1 MGQILYFFKKSVE
14 KMGRMCYY
22 NEKGVMKMP
31 NSIKYDSELILNKL
45 IEVIEESGLSYGE
58 IARRTGIPK
67 SSIHRYASGKTK
79 KIPIDA
85 VRLISE
91 ATGVSTS
98 YIMGREDK
106 QENSYS
112 LPQPTITEN
121 TTTFPVIGDIAAG
134 YDFPAYEDWTG
145 DTIEIPDT
153 YLRGHDKSEFF
164 VLRVKGNSMFPMYHD
179 GDKVLILKQSTLNY
193 SGEIGA
199 ILYNDDCGTL
209 KKVEYKEGE
218 DWLNLIP
225 INPNYEPVRI
235 EGEALEHCRV
245 LGVPRL
251 LIRELD

>member
-1 MGQILYFFKKSVE
+1 MSFPNILRNLRKRDNINQLE
-14 KMGRMCYY
+14 LARAI
-22 NEKGVMKMP
+22 GVSRSAIGM
-31 NSIKYDSELILNKL
+31 Y
-45 IEVIEESGLSYGE
+45 ESGKREPDFETMESIADYFNVSMDYLHGKNKTPYSSLSE
-58 IARRTGIPK
+58 
-67 SSIHRYASGKTK
+67 
-79 KIPIDA
+79 
-85 VRLISE
+85 
-91 ATGVSTS
+91 
-98 YIMGREDK
+98 
-106 QENSYS
+106 
-112 LPQPTITEN
+112 PTITDN
-121 TTTFPVIGDIAAG
+121 ATTFPVIGDIAAG

-153 YLRGHDKSEFF
+153 YLKGHDKSEFF

>member
-1 MGQILYFFKKSVE
+1 MEIYQKLKERRK
-14 KMGRMCYY
+14 
-22 NEKGVMKMP
+22 
-31 NSIKYDSELILNKL
+31 EL
-45 IEVIEESGLSYGE
+45 GLTMLE
-58 IARRTGIPK
+58 IAQ
-67 SSIHRYASGKTK
+67 
-79 KIPIDA
+79 KIG
-85 VRLISE
+85 VSE
-91 ATGVSTS
+91 ATVSRWES
-98 YIMGREDK
+98 GDIANMKRDKIVALSNALQVNPSFIMGWEDK

-245 LGVPRL
+245 LGIPKL

>member
-1 MGQILYFFKKSVE
+1 MTIGE
-14 KMGRMCYY
+14 R
-22 NEKGVMKMP
+22 
-31 NSIKYDSELILNKL
+31 IKLLRTQNNLTQEELANYAKTTKQTIHKY
-45 IEVIEESGLSYGE
+45 E
-58 IARRTGIPK
+58 TGIITNIPA
-67 SSIHRYASGKTK
+67 I
-79 KIPIDA
+79 KIKA
-85 VRLISE
+85 ISE
-91 ATGVSTS
+91 KLCTTPA
-98 YIMGREDK
+98 YLMGWEGK
-106 QENSYS
+106 QESSYS
-112 LPQPTITEN
+112 LPQPTISES

-153 YLRGHDKSEFF
+153 YLKGHDKSEFF

-193 SGEIGA
+193 SGEVGA

>member
-1 MGQILYFFKKSVE
+1 MSFPNILRNLRKRDNINQLE
-14 KMGRMCYY
+14 LARAI
-22 NEKGVMKMP
+22 GVSRSAIGM
-31 NSIKYDSELILNKL
+31 Y
-45 IEVIEESGLSYGE
+45 ESGKREPDFETMESIADYFNVSMDYLHGKNKTPYSSLSE
-58 IARRTGIPK
+58 
-67 SSIHRYASGKTK
+67 
-79 KIPIDA
+79 
-85 VRLISE
+85 
-91 ATGVSTS
+91 
-98 YIMGREDK
+98 
-106 QENSYS
+106 
-112 LPQPTITEN
+112 PTITDN
-121 TTTFPVIGDIAAG
+121 ATTFPVIGDIAAG

-153 YLRGHDKSEFF
+153 YLKGHDKSEFF
-164 VLRVKGNSMFPMYHD
+164 VLRVKGNSMFTMYHD

-199 ILYNDDCGTL
+199 ILYNDDGGTL

>member
-1 MGQILYFFKKSVE
+1 MTIYD
-14 KMGRMCYY
+14 R
-22 NEKGVMKMP
+22 
-31 NSIKYDSELILNKL
+31 IKQLREQQ
-45 IEVIEESGLSYGE
+45 GLSQQVLAEKVGFK
-58 IARRTGIPK
+58 T
-67 SSIHRYASGKTK
+67 ASAINKIELGLRDINQTK
-79 KIPIDA
+79 IILFAKALNTTPA
-85 VRLISE
+85 YL
-91 ATGVSTS
+91 
-98 YIMGREDK
+98 MGWEDK
-106 QENSYS
+106 QENSYL

-153 YLRGHDKSEFF
+153 YLKGHDKSEFF

>member
-1 MGQILYFFKKSVE
+1 MNIGHNLKKRRLTLGYTLE
-14 KMGRMCYY
+14 
-22 NEKGVMKMP
+22 
-31 NSIKYDSELILNKL
+31 
-45 IEVIEESGLSYGE
+45 EVAKKVGTSKQ
-58 IARRTGIPK
+58 T
-67 SSIHRYASGKTK
+67 IHRYETGIIANIPSD
-79 KIPIDA
+79 KI
-85 VRLISE
+85 E
-91 ATGVSTS
+91 ALAKVLQTTPA
-98 YIMGREDK
+98 YLMGWEGK
-106 QENSYS
+106 QESSYS
-112 LPQPTITEN
+112 LPQPTISEN

>member
-1 MGQILYFFKKSVE
+1 MNFPCILKQLRSRDDITQLE
-14 KMGRMCYY
+14 LA
-22 NEKGVMKMP
+22 NAIGVSRSAIGM
-31 NSIKYDSELILNKL
+31 Y
-45 IEVIEESGLSYGE
+45 ESGE
-58 IARRTGIPK
+58 REPDFETMEAIADYFNVSMDYLHGKSNNPK
-67 SSIHRYASGKTK
+67 NNFLFA
-79 KIPIDA
+79 
-85 VRLISE
+85 
-91 ATGVSTS
+91 
-98 YIMGREDK
+98 
-106 QENSYS
+106 
-112 LPQPTITEN
+112 PTITEN

-245 LGVPRL
+245 LGVPKL
-251 LIRELD
+251 LIRELE

>member
-1 MGQILYFFKKSVE
+1 MTIGE
-14 KMGRMCYY
+14 K
-22 NEKGVMKMP
+22 
-31 NSIKYDSELILNKL
+31 IKLLRTQNNLTQEELANYANTTKQTIHKY
-45 IEVIEESGLSYGE
+45 E
-58 IARRTGIPK
+58 TGIITNIPA
-67 SSIHRYASGKTK
+67 I
-79 KIPIDA
+79 KIKA
-85 VRLISE
+85 ISE
-91 ATGVSTS
+91 KLCTTPA
-98 YIMGREDK
+98 YLMGWEDK
-106 QENSYS
+106 QNNDNS
-112 LPQPTITEN
+112 LPQPTITES

-134 YDFPAYEDWTG
+134 YDFPAYEDWAG

-153 YLRGHDKSEFF
+153 YLKGHDKSKFF

-251 LIRELD
+251 LIREIG

>member
-1 MGQILYFFKKSVE
+1 MTIGE
-14 KMGRMCYY
+14 K
-22 NEKGVMKMP
+22 
-31 NSIKYDSELILNKL
+31 IKLLRTQNNLTQEELANYANTTKQTIHKY
-45 IEVIEESGLSYGE
+45 E
-58 IARRTGIPK
+58 TGIITNIPA
-67 SSIHRYASGKTK
+67 I
-79 KIPIDA
+79 KIKA
-85 VRLISE
+85 ISE
-91 ATGVSTS
+91 KLCTTPA
-98 YIMGREDK
+98 YLMGWEDK
-106 QENSYS
+106 QNNDNS
-112 LPQPTITEN
+112 LPQPTITES

-134 YDFPAYEDWTG
+134 YDFPAYEDWAG

-153 YLRGHDKSEFF
+153 YLKGHDKSKFF

-179 GDKVLILKQSTLNY
+179 GDRVLILKQSTLNY
-193 SGEIGA
+193 SGEVGA

-251 LIRELD
+251 LIREIG

>member
-1 MGQILYFFKKSVE
+1 MTIGE
-14 KMGRMCYY
+14 K
-22 NEKGVMKMP
+22 
-31 NSIKYDSELILNKL
+31 IKLLRTQNNLTQEELANYANTTKQTIHKY
-45 IEVIEESGLSYGE
+45 E
-58 IARRTGIPK
+58 TGIITNIPA
-67 SSIHRYASGKTK
+67 I
-79 KIPIDA
+79 KIKA
-85 VRLISE
+85 ISE
-91 ATGVSTS
+91 KLCTTPA
-98 YIMGREDK
+98 YLMGWEDR
-106 QENSYS
+106 QNNDNS
-112 LPQPTITEN
+112 LPQPTITES

-134 YDFPAYEDWTG
+134 YDFPAYEDWAG

-153 YLRGHDKSEFF
+153 YLKGHDKSKFF

-193 SGEIGA
+193 SGEVGA

-251 LIRELD
+251 LIREIG

>member
-1 MGQILYFFKKSVE
+1 MTIYD
-14 KMGRMCYY
+14 R
-22 NEKGVMKMP
+22 
-31 NSIKYDSELILNKL
+31 IKQLREQQ
-45 IEVIEESGLSYGE
+45 GLSQQALAEKVGFK
-58 IARRTGIPK
+58 T
-67 SSIHRYASGKTK
+67 ASAINKIELGLRDINQK
-79 KIPIDA
+79 KVILFAKALNTTPA
-85 VRLISE
+85 YL
-91 ATGVSTS
+91 
-98 YIMGREDK
+98 MGWEGK
-106 QENSYS
+106 QESSYS
-112 LPQPTITEN
+112 LPQPTISEN

-218 DWLNLIP
+218 DWLRLVP

-235 EGEALEHCRV
+235 EGEELEHCRV
-245 LGVPRL
+245 LGIPKL

>member
-1 MGQILYFFKKSVE
+1 M
-14 KMGRMCYY
+14 M
-22 NEKGVMKMP
+22 VMVMTIYDR
-31 NSIKYDSELILNKL
+31 IKQLREQQ
-45 IEVIEESGLSYGE
+45 GLSQQVLAEKVGFK
-58 IARRTGIPK
+58 T
-67 SSIHRYASGKTK
+67 ASAINKIELGLRDINQTK
-79 KIPIDA
+79 IILFAKALNTTPA
-85 VRLISE
+85 YL
-91 ATGVSTS
+91 
-98 YIMGREDK
+98 MGWEGK

-153 YLRGHDKSEFF
+153 YLKGHDKSEFF

-251 LIRELD
+251 LIRELN

>member
-1 MGQILYFFKKSVE
+1 MNFPCILKQLRSRDDITQLE
-14 KMGRMCYY
+14 LA
-22 NEKGVMKMP
+22 NAIGVSRSAIGM
-31 NSIKYDSELILNKL
+31 Y
-45 IEVIEESGLSYGE
+45 ESGE
-58 IARRTGIPK
+58 REPDFETMEAIADYFNVSMDYLHGKSNNPK
-67 SSIHRYASGKTK
+67 NNFLFA
-79 KIPIDA
+79 
-85 VRLISE
+85 
-91 ATGVSTS
+91 
-98 YIMGREDK
+98 
-106 QENSYS
+106 
-112 LPQPTITEN
+112 PTITEN

-235 EGEALEHCRV
+235 EGAALEHCRV
-245 LGVPRL
+245 LGVPKL
-251 LIRELD
+251 LIRELE

>member
-1 MGQILYFFKKSVE
+1 MSFPNILRNLRKRDNINQLE
-14 KMGRMCYY
+14 LARAI
-22 NEKGVMKMP
+22 GVSRSAIGM
-31 NSIKYDSELILNKL
+31 Y
-45 IEVIEESGLSYGE
+45 ESGKREPDFETMESIADYFNVSMDYLHGKNKTPYSSLSE
-58 IARRTGIPK
+58 
-67 SSIHRYASGKTK
+67 
-79 KIPIDA
+79 
-85 VRLISE
+85 
-91 ATGVSTS
+91 
-98 YIMGREDK
+98 
-106 QENSYS
+106 
-112 LPQPTITEN
+112 PTITDN
-121 TTTFPVIGDIAAG
+121 ATTFPVIGDIAAG

-153 YLRGHDKSEFF
+153 YLKGHDKSEFF

-225 INPNYEPVRI
+225 INPNYEPIRI

>member
-1 MGQILYFFKKSVE
+1 MNIGHNLKKRRLTLGYTLE
-14 KMGRMCYY
+14 
-22 NEKGVMKMP
+22 
-31 NSIKYDSELILNKL
+31 
-45 IEVIEESGLSYGE
+45 EVAKKVGTSKQ
-58 IARRTGIPK
+58 T
-67 SSIHRYASGKTK
+67 IHRYETGIIANIPSD
-79 KIPIDA
+79 KI
-85 VRLISE
+85 E
-91 ATGVSTS
+91 ALAKVLQTTPA
-98 YIMGREDK
+98 YLMGWEGK
-106 QENSYS
+106 QESSYS
-112 LPQPTITEN
+112 LPQPTISEN

-218 DWLNLIP
+218 DWLRLVP

-235 EGEALEHCRV
+235 EGEELEHCRV
-245 LGVPRL
+245 LGIPKL